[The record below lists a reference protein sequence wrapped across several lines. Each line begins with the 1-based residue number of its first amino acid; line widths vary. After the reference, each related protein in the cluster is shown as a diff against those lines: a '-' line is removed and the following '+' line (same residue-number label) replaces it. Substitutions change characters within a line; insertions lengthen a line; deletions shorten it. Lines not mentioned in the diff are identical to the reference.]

1 MYRGWGNPQQNIQ
14 REGGN
19 GSRYPNLCVQIL
31 GKGAWFCVVRI
42 NISRKLPR
50 EEEAPREDFPHKVHI
65 ILHAAMKFLAVG
77 IFFLL

>member
-1 MYRGWGNPQQNIQ
+1 MPYVLVTTKVTIDLS
-14 REGGN
+14 GN
-19 GSRYPNLCVQIL
+19 GSRYRNLCVQIL

-65 ILHAAMKFLAVG
+65 ILHAARKILTVG
-77 IFFLL
+77 ISFLL